1 MTDAAT
7 CRRRIEHVPEIDRED
22 RHDDHPRRNILAEEI
37 EPHHLAGT
45 GIDDRAHEYRFGKRQ
60 AVIDSQSPEQQAKW
74 RSCDDKRKST
84 PDTVNNIGAR

>member
-1 MTDAAT
+1 M
-7 CRRRIEHVPEIDRED
+7 PEIDRED

-60 AVIDSQSPEQQAKW
+60 AVIDSQTPPNSKPNGAPATTSGSPRRTPSTISARAEALPG
-74 RSCDDKRKST
+74 RK
-84 PDTVNNIGAR
+84 V